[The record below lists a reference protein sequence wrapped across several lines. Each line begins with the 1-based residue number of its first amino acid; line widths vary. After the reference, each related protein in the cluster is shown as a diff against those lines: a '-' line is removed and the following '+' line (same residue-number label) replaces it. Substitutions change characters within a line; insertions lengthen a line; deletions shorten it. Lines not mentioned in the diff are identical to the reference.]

1 MVQSNKKAQTT
12 IICRLCFFEYGN
24 VHGCYRMSARKDE
37 GAYLSN
43 MNCTKMRKNLKVNDK

>member
-12 IICRLCFFEYGN
+12 IICRLCFFEYRN